1 MGLGTTTARGL
12 NLSGGILGND
22 GSASIIAPGREGSQL
37 GAASRRKSLLIVK
50 DHTENLCSKR
60 FTMAALSQP
69 DFELAGPLASDEQFL
84 GEELSRD
91 PAEEKLQP
99 GWGGLIVFSASLA
112 LWAMIFFVASR
123 FF

>member
-1 MGLGTTTARGL
+1 M
-12 NLSGGILGND
+12 
-22 GSASIIAPGREGSQL
+22 

-69 DFELAGPLASDEQFL
+69 DFEQAEPLASDEQFL

-91 PAEEKLQP
+91 PAEEKWTP
-99 GWGGLIVFSASLA
+99 GRGVLIVVGL
-112 LWAMIFFVASR
+112 VAAIIGWSSR
-123 FF
+123 S